1 MIDYGLILI
10 TNYPGT
16 QWTLNGNDYEGLTW
30 LDDTPKP
37 TQAEL
42 DAQWPLVEYKNQ
54 VAAVETARRSAY
66 EQQSDGLFFE
76 WQRGDNTEAAWREA
90 VAKVKLAH
98 PYPPAPKGK

>member
-42 DAQWPLVEYKNQ
+42 DAQWPQVEYKNQ

-66 EQQSDGLFFE
+66 EQQSDGMFFE